1 MYGYSTVLSSV
12 MPIPIPK
19 GYKLS
24 GRFVRQL
31 PWNLKLNSASFIL
44 CILQKW
50 TQKKYLGVYG
60 IRLQ

>member
-1 MYGYSTVLSSV
+1 
-12 MPIPIPK
+12 MPIPIV
-19 GYKLS
+19 YKLS

-44 CILQKW
+44 QKW
-50 TQKKYLGVYG
+50 TQKKDLGVSG

>member
-1 MYGYSTVLSSV
+1 MYDYSTVLSSV
-12 MPIPIPK
+12 MPIPI

-31 PWNLKLNSASFIL
+31 PWNLKLSSASFIL

-50 TQKKYLGVYG
+50 TQKKYLGVSG
-60 IRLQ
+60 IRLL